1 MAGRSL
7 WRNRDFTLLWTGQTI
22 SEVGSQVTALAL
34 PLLATLTLQ
43 ASTFEVALL
52 TVCSSAGF
60 LLVALHAGALIDRTR
75 KKPVLVRTDIARAT
89 LIATIPIAHVAGV
102 LTIWQM
108 YVVALASSV
117 LTVFFDVSYQS
128 YLPVLVPRDQLV
140 EGNAKLTSS
149 AEVARVGGPGAAGA
163 LVAAVGAPYAVLVD
177 AVSFLLSAG
186 ATAAVRDTE
195 KQPGPRPEG
204 QRLRDEIREGLS
216 FVLRHPILSR
226 VVGCTGTSNF
236 FSSMFVAVEIVFL
249 VRVLKA
255 SPQVIGV
262 VLSLAS
268 LGGVLGALTAS
279 MLARRIGSARI
290 VWLSLGVT
298 APLAFLGP
306 ASFPG
311 WGVALFGA
319 AGFATSFG
327 AVVYNV
333 AQVSYRQSICPPALL
348 GRMNASV
355 RFVVWGT
362 MPLGGLA
369 GGALGT
375 WIGVRPTLF
384 VAAAGMCAA
393 VLWVITSP
401 LFGRRDFPTEESDA
415 LTALLREAQA
425 R

>member
-1 MAGRSL
+1 MARTSL

-22 SEVGSQVTALAL
+22 SEVGSQFTALAL
-34 PLLATLTLQ
+34 PLLATLTLR

-75 KKPVLVRTDIARAT
+75 KKPVLVRTDLARAA
-89 LIATIPIAHVAGV
+89 LIATIPAAHVLGV

-108 YVVALASSV
+108 YVVALSSSI

-128 YLPVLVPRDQLV
+128 YLPVLVPRDALV

-177 AVSFLLSAG
+177 AVSFLLSAA
-186 ATAAVRDTE
+186 ATAAIRDPE
-195 KQPGPRPEG
+195 RKPSARPEG
-204 QRLRDEIREGLS
+204 QRLRHEIREGLS
-216 FVLRHPILSR
+216 FVLRHPILKR
-226 VVGCTGTSNF
+226 IVACTATSNF
-236 FSSMFVAVEIVFL
+236 FSSMLAAVEIVFL
-249 VRVLKA
+249 VRVLEA

-262 VLSLAS
+262 VLSLAA
-268 LGGVLGALTAS
+268 LGGVLGALTSS

-290 VWLSLGVT
+290 VWLSLAVT
-298 APLAFLGP
+298 APLAFLAP
-306 ASFPG
+306 LSFPG
-311 WGVALFGA
+311 WGIALFGA
-319 AGFATSFG
+319 AAFATAFG

-333 AQVSYRQSICPPALL
+333 AQVSYRQLICPPALL

-384 VAAAGMCAA
+384 VAAAGMWAA

-401 LFGRRDFPTEESDA
+401 LFGRRDFPTDESDA
-415 LTALLREAQA
+415 LTALLRETES

>member
-1 MAGRSL
+1 MAGGSL

-34 PLLATLTLQ
+34 PLLATLPLQ

-108 YVVALASSV
+108 YVVALASSI

-186 ATAAVRDTE
+186 ATAAVRDAE
-195 KQPGPRPEG
+195 KPPGPRPEG

-226 VVGCTGTSNF
+226 IVGCTGTSNF

-290 VWLSLGVT
+290 VWLSLGLT
-298 APLAFLGP
+298 APLTFLAP

-311 WGVALFGA
+311 WGVVLFGA
-319 AGFATSFG
+319 AGFAGALG

-355 RFVVWGT
+355 RFVVWGS

-384 VAAAGMCAA
+384 VAAAGMCSA
-393 VLWVITSP
+393 VLWVIISP
-401 LFGRRDFPTEESDA
+401 LFGCRDFPTEESDA
-415 LTALLREAQA
+415 LTALLREAEP